1 LYIILIVI
9 EEVAMNNSTTKEMS
23 TWLNVDNKKFQDL
36 FKKLGKKDQK
46 KLTSEFEKL
55 KGGEHDRS

>member
-1 LYIILIVI
+1 
-9 EEVAMNNSTTKEMS
+9 MNNSTTKEMS

-46 KLTSEFEKL
+46 KLTSEFKKIKEV
-55 KGGEHDRS
+55 EHVRS